1 MVALGEKTP
10 QLHILFS
17 QAHYEKGDVEKRSR
31 SCGPPLRWIVKSAS
45 PIFYS
50 GLIYLKAGKFADA
63 AREFENELALNPKTW
78 KQNIIWLTLCWP
90 SSRRTA
96 V

>member
-31 SCGPPLRWIVKSAS
+31 SCARLLALDKVRLAY
-45 PIFYS
+45 FYS

-63 AREFENELALNPKTW
+63 AREFENELALNLKTW